1 MTRRLVVWWNGVAVG
16 QLALNEYHEPE
27 FTYGADWLA
36 SPNAR
41 PVSASLPLQPEPF
54 DRRATLPFF
63 EGLLPEESQRT
74 AIAKA
79 LGISERNE
87 FRLLEKIG
95 GEVAGAIEVWPE
107 DVAPL
112 VNGRTNN
119 IRMLSDDELVALVDQ
134 LPLRPMLAGGSDGL
148 RLSLAGAQSKL
159 PVVCKN
165 GQVALPAPGQS
176 TTHILKPEIIG
187 FDGTTENEAFCMRL
201 ARQIGLDVADI
212 EYRDAGNK
220 RFLLIKRYDR
230 HAKADGETI
239 RFHQEDFCQ
248 ALGFTSARK
257 YASDGGPV
265 FRDCFALIRRVT
277 TRPGAEA
284 LKFLDAA
291 LFNVIIGNAD
301 AHGKNFSLLYLPE
314 RTQLAPLYDLLCTVA
329 YPDLSQRFAMKIGGR
344 RTLEEMYP
352 ADFDKFAG
360 DIEIRAPFI
369 RRRMKEMAEAVLG
382 STDVVMST
390 LALPPNRQELLQEIC
405 NIITSRAKFL
415 LDRLDR

>member
-1 MTRRLVVWWNGVAVG
+1 MVWWNGVAVG

-27 FTYGADWLA
+27 FTYGADWLSA
-36 SPNAR
+36 PNAR

-63 EGLLPEESQRT
+63 EGLLPEELQRT

-112 VNGRTNN
+112 ANGRTNN

-134 LPLRPMLAGGSDGL
+134 LPLRPMLAGGGDGL

-165 GQVALPAPGQS
+165 GQVALPAPGQP

-201 ARQIGLDVADI
+201 ARKIGLDVADI
-212 EYRDAGNK
+212 EYRDVGNK

-230 HAKADGETI
+230 HAHADGRTI

-329 YPDLSQRFAMKIGGR
+329 YPDLSQRFAMKIGRR

-369 RRRMKEMAEAVLG
+369 RRRMKEMAEAVMG
-382 STDVVMST
+382 STDVVVST
-390 LALPPNRQELLQEIC
+390 LALPPNRQGLMQEIC

-415 LDRLDR
+415 LDRLD